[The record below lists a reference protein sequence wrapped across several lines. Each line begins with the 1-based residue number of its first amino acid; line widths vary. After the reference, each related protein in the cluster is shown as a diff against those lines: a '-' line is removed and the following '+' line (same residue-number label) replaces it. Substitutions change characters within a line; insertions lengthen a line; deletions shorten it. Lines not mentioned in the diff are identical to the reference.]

1 MFSSSNGL
9 SAADVAAVMNGNSC
23 NNGGFGYGFGEGWWV
38 IIILF
43 ALFGGF
49 GRGFGGMGSYGG
61 CNTGCGCQ
69 SAIATVADV
78 QRGFDN
84 QGVTN
89 KLNGLENGL
98 ADGFYSM
105 NSALMS
111 GFNGVNTAIQNSA
124 MNAMQNTNA
133 IQQAIQADTVANM
146 QNTNALATQL
156 LLSLQIAAVR
166 IGLVSSRSVMI
177 WLLRA
182 MRSRWLFP
190 IRRRHSCRIRT
201 TTIVLCMMRLS
212 QIAWRIC
219 VLRMPICVAR
229 FRLSI
234 SLRVRQIRTPILS
247 IPCVPARSPRMWS
260 RTPSA
265 AISRLL
271 SSLCALLLVASNQN
285 GHTRKG
291 VTRCLS

>member
-23 NNGGFGYGFGEGWWV
+23 NNGFGYGFGEGWWA

-49 GRGFGGMGSYGG
+49 GRGFGGMGSYGGG

-111 GFNGVNTAIQNSA
+111 GFNAVNNAIQNSV
-124 MNAMQNTNA
+124 MNAMQNTNS

-156 LLSLQIAAVR
+156 ANCCCENRTGFQQVGYNLATQGNAIQVAIANQTQALMQNQNNNYRALHEEIVANR
-166 IGLVSSRSVMI
+166 MEDMKTENAN
-177 WLLRA
+177 LR
-182 MRSRWLFP
+182 
-190 IRRRHSCRIRT
+190 
-201 TTIVLCMMRLS
+201 S
-212 QIAWRIC
+212 QI
-219 VLRMPICVAR
+219 
-229 FRLSI
+229 
-234 SLRVRQIRTPILS
+234 Q
-247 IPCVPARSPRMWS
+247 
-260 RTPSA
+260 
-265 AISRLL
+265 
-271 SSLCALLLVASNQN
+271 ALNLAQSQANQN
-285 GHTRKG
+285 TYLVNTLRPCPQPAYVVANPFCCNQQFVCPAACGQ
-291 VTRCLS
+291 